1 MAKGMHDPAEVRT
14 HGRIPTYIWTGHEVH
29 RGEHHVR
36 RPRGTPPNWH
46 VIYTLGGRAYFG
58 QRGERFDV
66 GAGDLVLLGPD
77 CEHDYGCE
85 KNDRWNNLYAHFTP
99 RPQWLELL
107 KWPAVHPGLH
117 RLHLPDNETRAAIEA
132 AMRRCHAYREAA
144 FSNFAHELALAA
156 LEEVLLLAAHE
167 NSYSRDTPRVSSAIR
182 RVIAHVIKNLERQH
196 SIAELARLARLS
208 PSRFSHRFKS
218 ETGEAVI
225 SYLIRLR
232 LQKAAALL
240 EFKGMTVKEAAAESG
255 FTSQFYFSRQFK
267 RWYMLSPSEY
277 KRNVSALRLKR
288 ATNRN
293 SSWSGRKIE

>member
-1 MAKGMHDPAEVRT
+1 MNGMAKGMHNPAEART
-14 HGRIPTYIWTGHEVH
+14 HGQIPTYIWTGHEVH
-29 RGEHHVR
+29 SREHHIR

-46 VIYTLGGRAYFG
+46 VIYTLDGRGYFG
-58 QRGERFDV
+58 QRGVRFDV
-66 GAGDLVLLGPD
+66 GSGDLVLLGPD

-99 RPQWLELL
+99 RPQWLELM
-107 KWPAVHPGLH
+107 KWPAISPGLH
-117 RLHLPDNETRAAIEA
+117 HLRLRENETRAAIES
-132 AMRRCHAYREAA
+132 AMRRCNAYRQAA
-144 FSNFAHELALAA
+144 FSNFAHELAMAA

-167 NSYSRDTPRVSSAIR
+167 NSYSHENQRISSAIR
-182 RVIAHVIKNLERQH
+182 RVIAYVIKNLERQH
-196 SIAELARLARLS
+196 SIAELARLAKLS

-240 EFKGMTVKEAAAESG
+240 EFEGKTVKEAAAASG

-277 KRNVSALRLKR
+277 KRNVSALRL
-288 ATNRN
+288 
-293 SSWSGRKIE
+293 GRTENDE